1 MRAPGP
7 DGRDARLLH
16 ALDADVGIFTAGGRV
31 GASWPVLWP
40 AMAIDRNPQAK
51 AHEGGREAQDDKR
64 NAEAREGRQPEVA
77 VDSPKEDTTT
87 SQHDGQRNRTP
98 HRTGSVRLLSLPSL
112 SLLGTAARAQ
122 VGATRSC

>member
-1 MRAPGP
+1 
-7 DGRDARLLH
+7 
-16 ALDADVGIFTAGGRV
+16 
-31 GASWPVLWP
+31 
-40 AMAIDRNPQAK
+40 MAIDRNPQAK

-98 HRTGSVRLLSLPSL
+98 YRTGSVRLLSLPSL